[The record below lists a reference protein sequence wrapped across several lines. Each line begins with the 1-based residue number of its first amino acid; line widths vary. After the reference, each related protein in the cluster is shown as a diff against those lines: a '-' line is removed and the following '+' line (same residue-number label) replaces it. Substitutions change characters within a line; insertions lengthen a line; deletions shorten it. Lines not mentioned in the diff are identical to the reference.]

1 MHGIVNGQYFTFSL
15 NPVIQLMGGFQSE
28 LIGLCHCI
36 IFIHIGAWIF
46 MAAKYNRQEIKILAY
61 STFQVSL
68 QREMYVTILKLYMQ
82 CEDGALS

>member
-1 MHGIVNGQYFTFSL
+1 MQGIVNDQYFTFSV
-15 NPVIQLMGGFQSE
+15 NPVIQLVGGFQSE

-46 MAAKYNRQEIKILAY
+46 MAAKCNRQEIKILAY

-68 QREMYVTILKLYMQ
+68 HREMYETMMLFYMH
-82 CEDGALS
+82 CEEGTLS